1 MAAAPP
7 SAPRF
12 GHLLPPS
19 PAERRGIPL
28 YYEKSEDE
36 TRQDVYERYDELVTR
51 QTLLH
56 LCDSLHGGYPLQ
68 PLLDYISRW
77 LPDRPRVSIADIGC
91 SVGRL
96 IGAFATLHPDWDCY
110 GIDFSYQMLRQAN
123 DHWIKGL
130 DIKPNIGRYG
140 FPFHTIPGTHTSNLH
155 FALAD
160 AAALPFPDASL
171 EVVFSTFLIDRV
183 TDPVQTLQEWH
194 RVLQPSGTLIIVS
207 PLNFL
212 QSQQWERYFPPM
224 KLIAPLMQS
233 GWRLIDL
240 TDPLLLR
247 EPMDA
252 RGNQVCWHTFAVV
265 LQKAADG
272 PAA

>member
-7 SAPRF
+7 SAPSF
-12 GHLLPPS
+12 GHLLPPP

-28 YYEKSEDE
+28 YYDKTEDE
-36 TRQDVYERYDELVTR
+36 TRRDVYERYDELVTR

-56 LCDSLHGGYPLQ
+56 LCDPLHGGYPLQ
-68 PLLDYISRW
+68 PLLDYVSRW
-77 LPDRPRVSIADIGC
+77 LPDRPRLTIADIGC

-96 IGAFATLHPDWDCY
+96 IGEFATLHPDWDCY

-123 DHWIKGL
+123 DHWNKEL

-140 FPFHTIPGTHTSNLH
+140 FPLHTVAGTHTPNLH

-160 AAALPFPDASL
+160 AAALPFSDNSL
-171 EVVFSTFLIDRV
+171 EVLFSTFLIDRV
-183 TDPVQTLQEWH
+183 ADPVKTLQEWH
-194 RVLQPSGTLIIVS
+194 RVLRPSGTLLVVS

-212 QSQQWERYFPPM
+212 QPQQWDAYYPPM
-224 KLIAPLMQS
+224 KLIAPLLQS

-252 RGNQVCWHTFAVV
+252 RGNQICWHAFAVV